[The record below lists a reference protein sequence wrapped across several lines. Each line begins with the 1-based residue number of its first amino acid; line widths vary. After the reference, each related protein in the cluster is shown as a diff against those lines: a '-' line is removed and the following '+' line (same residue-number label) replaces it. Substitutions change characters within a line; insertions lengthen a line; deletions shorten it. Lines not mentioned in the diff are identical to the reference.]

1 MRVGSKPTSAVPAVL
16 AAILMTGTTLAAQ
29 APPRQPVISMSA
41 TAPLTVVAGK
51 AADTKLAFHILP
63 GFHVNSAR
71 PRSSLLIATG
81 LQFTPPASVSLSKI
95 TYPPGKDFTFEF
107 APKDPVNV
115 YSGDFDVNVQ
125 VRTANSLTPGT
136 YQVPGELKYQA
147 CDEQG
152 CYPPKKLPVAVELHV
167 ASAGR

>member
-1 MRVGSKPTSAVPAVL
+1 MNAVSLAVL
-16 AAILMTGTTLAAQ
+16 AASLLTAATLFAQ
-29 APPRQPVISMSA
+29 APPRQPVVSMS
-41 TAPLTVVAGK
+41 TVAPLTVVAGK
-51 AADTKLAFHILP
+51 LVDAKLAFHILP
-63 GFHVNSAR
+63 GFHVNSNR

-81 LQFTPPASVSLSKI
+81 LQFTPPASVSLGKI

-115 YSGDFDVNVQ
+115 YSGDFNVDVQ
-125 VRTANSLTPGT
+125 LRPAQTLAAGT

-152 CYPPKKLPVAVELHV
+152 CYPPKKLPVTVELHV
-167 ASAGR
+167 ASSGR